1 MALHANESKKNQ
13 ARGLIVALL
22 ITFFAPV
29 AFTPS
34 YSSPSAPAVT
44 SLSKTSGSAAVD
56 TAIEIYGTGLADLDV
71 SGSPV
76 VADVFLESTT
86 LSVAVSMS
94 FTVSSHTT
102 ISATISPLAQSSRSN
117 SVYSVVVVF
126 SDGTASRLNYQFIQ
140 PTLTS
145 VTPTNGSAS
154 GGTAITL
161 SGTGFYDGGLSSG
174 VTALKIGDEVITD
187 FTVVSDTQITATLSA
202 RTGTGRTVGS
212 KDFTLVT
219 GLTASGIVSFNFV
232 PVRDGSNTFA
242 RSVFLGDLAS
252 RSKGQAIVRS
262 TTSPYFVDGTD
273 SLTLQ
278 PYRYRTN
285 APYTHN
291 PNSLAEKSAYGRE
304 STEALPDSFT
314 STVTTQSGISVA
326 GKSDELIKMVQ
337 TSECNN
343 HNNARGGG
351 VFSFCSTFGPEF
363 YTEAFYAEAGQ
374 NLSFEW
380 YAVGNQDDYEF
391 YAFLVSVSN
400 TSTIP
405 AASSSNHTIAAHGMG
420 YRRGDNFWETS
431 TATIPSDGLYRF
443 RFVNGSYDGTGGK
456 VLGST
461 VYVRALFSAGLSN
474 TIAFGPIADQVG
486 TGDSFAASAR
496 SSSSAEVTITSA
508 TPSTCTVA
516 TSHAAPTTTV
526 TITKVATGT
535 CTLNASQGSSGGYAA
550 AETKVVTFQITAPPA
565 PNLAAYSPASY
576 SLTAGTAATIN
587 SPTNSGGT
595 ILVWSVSPGLPAGM
609 TLNTSTGAISGT
621 PTTVQAFILYSVKA
635 SNGTGTSSA
644 TISIE
649 VLPSAVAPTEAPKP
663 GSYTGPSPTLFI
675 PRVLPENTAQTV
687 RVIGERLNLITGMSH
702 QGVALS
708 FTIISSGEIE
718 VRIPALPVG
727 IKEIRFDYRPGGI
740 VNFMNALEVTRVTQ
754 ANNPTSSPITE
765 PSVPSTLSPVRKA
778 VVWGFVPGLTR
789 LDSSGVRILRAV
801 TSRLASA
808 KEISCIGY
816 TMGPTVLARDIQLS
830 YDRATTICNRLK
842 ASIPGVKILRLEGRQ
857 DSRQGERIRRVE
869 IEWRN

>member
-1 MALHANESKKNQ
+1 MAQHAVESKKNQ

-22 ITFFAPV
+22 ITFIAPV
-29 AFTPS
+29 ALTPS
-34 YSSPSAPAVT
+34 YSAPPGPTVT
-44 SLSKTSGSAAVD
+44 SLSKTSGSAAVN
-56 TAIEIYGTGLADLDV
+56 TAIEIYGTGLDDLDV

-94 FTVSSHTT
+94 FTVSSQTT

-117 SVYSVVVVF
+117 SVYNIVVVF
-126 SDGTASRLNYQFIQ
+126 NDGTASRLNYQFIQ
-140 PTLTS
+140 PTLTG

-174 VTALKIGDEVITD
+174 ITALKIGDDVITD
-187 FTVVSDTQITATLSA
+187 FTVVSDTQITATISA

-232 PVRDGSNTFA
+232 PVRDTANSFN
-242 RSVFLGDLAS
+242 RSVRLGDLAS
-252 RSKGQAIVRS
+252 RSKGKTIVRS
-262 TTSPYFVDGTD
+262 GSNPYFVDGTD
-273 SLTLQ
+273 SNTVQ

-285 APYTHN
+285 APYSHN
-291 PNSLAEKSAYGRE
+291 PNSLAERGAYERE
-304 STEALPDSFT
+304 STEAVTSSFT
-314 STVTTQSGISVA
+314 STLTTTNGVSVA

-337 TSECNN
+337 TSNCN
-343 HNNARGGG
+343 HNNNLGSGAY
-351 VFSFCSTFGPEF
+351 SFCSTFGPEF
-363 YTEAFYAEAGQ
+363 YTEAFYATAGQ

-380 YAVGNQDDYEF
+380 YAEGNNDDYEF
-391 YAFLVSVSN
+391 YAFLVSVSD
-400 TSTIP
+400 TTTVPVPST
-405 AASSSNHTIAAHGMG
+405 SNHSIAAHGMG
-420 YRRGDNFWETS
+420 YRSGTNFWETS
-431 TATIPSDGLYRF
+431 TAEIPATGLYRF

-456 VLGST
+456 ALGST

-486 TGDSFAASAR
+486 IGDSFTATAR
-496 SSSSAEVTITSA
+496 SSSSGEVTITSA
-508 TPSTCTVA
+508 TPSRCTVA
-516 TSHAAPTTTV
+516 TSHASPTTTV
-526 TITKVATGT
+526 TITKVAAGT

-550 AETKVVTFQITAPPA
+550 AETQVVSFQITLPPA
-565 PNLAAYSPASY
+565 PNLATYSPASY
-576 SLTAGTAATIN
+576 SLTAGTATTIN

-595 ILVWSVSPGLPAGM
+595 ITVWSVSPSLPVGLS
-609 TLNTSTGAISGT
+609 LNASTGVISGT
-621 PTTVQAFILYSVKA
+621 PTTVQGFILYSIKA

-649 VLPSAVAPTEAPKP
+649 VVPSAVGSTEPPKP
-663 GSYTGPSPTLFI
+663 VSYTGPSPTLFI

-708 FTIISSGEIE
+708 FTIISAGEIE

-727 IKEIRFDYRPGGI
+727 VKEIRFDYRPGGI
-740 VNFMNALEVTRVTQ
+740 VNFMNALEVTRVSQIT
-754 ANNPTSSPITE
+754 NPTSSPITE
-765 PSVPSTLSPVRKA
+765 PNMPSTSSPVRKA

-789 LDSSGVRILRAV
+789 LDSSGVRILRSV
-801 TSRLASA
+801 TARLSSA
-808 KEISCIGY
+808 KEISCIGF

-830 YDRATTICNRLK
+830 YDRATLICNRLK
-842 ASIPGVKILRLEGRQ
+842 ASIPGVKIIRLEGRQ
-857 DSRQGERIRRVE
+857 DSRQGDRIRRVE